1 MYDNGIQLHKTVEIL
16 SMYAS
21 ATVFLWSAKFS
32 DFHLSTSTYQC
43 NQTGRLAMLLSNT
56 NQFHATI

>member
-1 MYDNGIQLHKTVEIL
+1 MYVNGIQLHKTVEIL

-21 ATVFLWSAKFS
+21 APVFLWLPNFS
-32 DFHLSTSTYQC
+32 DVHLSTSTYQC
-43 NQTGRLAMLLSNT
+43 HQIGRLVMLLSNI